1 MSNCDFKNSK
11 ELLDQ
16 SASKLA
22 QLLQEQIN
30 LINNGHILFNMLLS
44 VEEKQKEEAMENLKD
59 IIDKLKE
66 IRLLIRKET
75 EFYQKMIVFCNEIKN
90 MDIETLIGYYIQAGS
105 KKEEDFLKSL
115 SGIIDVKD
123 DLVDIKSIILKLK
136 GDKNLI
142 FNK

>member
-1 MSNCDFKNSK
+1 LSNCDFKNSK